1 MTVCLSCDRELRNGA
16 RFCTGCGEPTGP
28 ADSAPA
34 RGQPVAEAV
43 TDLRGQSQGT
53 DTAASP
59 WPPSWQPPA
68 VPHRST
74 RRTRAIVWVAA
85 TAVLVIAGLAV
96 VVVLRSSATQTTQTT
111 PTLPA
116 SAPDQ
121 PGGREQRGASQTTAA
136 TPVVTEA
143 DLQQQVDADRS
154 VAEGLVGSW
163 VPQLSSKRLGMTV
176 HGETYGYPEILA
188 DFRALHARF
197 PRSVLIRSD
206 DYSSYPPG
214 YWVTIMAEPYASPDA
229 ANAWC
234 DANGIPAEDCYAH
247 RVSHAEGRAG
257 SSKTR

>member
-1 MTVCLSCDRELRNGA
+1 MAVCLSCERELRDGA
-16 RFCTGCGEPTGP
+16 RFSTGCGEPTGR

-43 TDLRGQSQGT
+43 TDLREQPLGT
-53 DTAASP
+53 DTTASP

-68 VPHRST
+68 TPYRST
-74 RRTRAIVWVAA
+74 RRNRVTVWAA
-85 TAVLVIAGLAV
+85 AAAVLVIAGLAV
-96 VVVLRSSATQTTQTT
+96 VVVLRPSATQTSQTAQ
-111 PTLPA
+111 TLPVP
-116 SAPDQ
+116 APEPPVGQ
-121 PGGREQRGASQTTAA
+121 EQRGANQATATTR
-136 TPVVTEA
+136 VLTET
-143 DLQQQVDADRS
+143 DLQQQAKADRS

-176 HGETYGYPEILA
+176 HGVTYGYPEILA
-188 DFRALHARF
+188 DFHALHARF

-214 YWVTIMAEPYASPDA
+214 YWVTVMAEPYTSPDA
-229 ANAWC
+229 ANARC

-247 RVSHAEGRAG
+247 RVSHTEGRAG